1 MKSIKEQLILH
12 EGLELKPYKCTA
24 DKWTIGVGRNLEDKG
39 LDEEEIQYLL
49 HNDSDNYFNT
59 STMLLES
66 SRDISKGI
74 TREEALYLLE
84 RDLEGIETDLEK
96 YSWYNELNKVRQKVI
111 IDMVFN
117 LGLSGFLSFK
127 NTIQA
132 IKDKDYKL
140 AAKEMEDSRWYRQV
154 GNRSKRLVKMMRT
167 GEDYT
172 K

>member
-24 DKWTIGVGRNLEDKG
+24 NKWTIGVGRNLEGKG
-39 LDEEEIQYLL
+39 LDEEELKYLL
-49 HNDSDNYFNT
+49 HNNSDTSFNT
-59 STMLLES
+59 STMLLER

-74 TREEALYLLE
+74 TREEVLYLLE
-84 RDLEGIETDLEK
+84 RDIEGVEGTLERYT
-96 YSWYNELNKVRQKVI
+96 WYNELDEIRKKII

-117 LGLSGFLSFK
+117 LGISGFLSFK

-132 IKDKDYKL
+132 IKDKDYNL
-140 AAKEMEDSRWYRQV
+140 AAKEMVNSRWYRQV
-154 GNRSKRLVKMMRT
+154 GTRSKRLVEMMKS